1 MDPLAVL
8 KTIWHHKFAAL
19 PVVFVTLIAAV
30 YVFQFAPRSYE
41 STMTYAVI
49 NPSIPTDADKI
60 ANPALKKLN
69 SSNPYLRASDPTLV
83 VQVLITRLKD
93 TSTADDLASK
103 GLSKQYDVVRGA
115 IGGQN
120 SFLVDITGDASTP
133 AQSIATTKRL
143 GELLTEDLSSIQ
155 KIDGADDAYLFTSLV
170 VATPDKATEQFSSR
184 LRSLIGV
191 LVGGLVL
198 MFGAVSIA
206 RGRAKARQR
215 RAEAARNADAAATG
229 SQDGKPAIAA
239 PAAGET
245 SPQAPVPDVDPW
257 LDPDLDAL
265 TAGTGRRRDSRR
277 QDSRSQ
283 DSRSR
288 EAEAHEEVREVEP
301 SR

>member
-215 RAEAARNADAAATG
+215 REEAARDADAAAATG
-229 SQDGKPAIAA
+229 SQADKSAEAA
-239 PAAGET
+239 PAAEEP
-245 SPQAPVPDVDPW
+245 SPQAPASDVDQW
-257 LDPDLDAL
+257 LGPDLDTL
-265 TAGTGRRRDSRR
+265 TEGTGRRRDSRR
-277 QDSRSQ
+277 QDSRRQ
-283 DSRSR
+283 